1 MPAADELDAALEAE
15 GSEICEPSWSL
26 GDEEDEALV
35 GTNEGRAEDGPED
48 RRECGRGG
56 DCAGVEESW
65 ADGGPLVLGWGKDTG
80 WGIEGWDESRWEGTS
95 CRLRCKANERGCNYA
110 PDTHPRHGAKEEW
123 RRYAIK

>member
-1 MPAADELDAALEAE
+1 MSRGGFEAGGELLEAMAIWMTASMSSLVGPVPAADELDAALEAE

-26 GDEEDEALV
+26 GDEEDDALV
-35 GTNEGRAEDGPED
+35 GTNEGRVEDGPED

-80 WGIEGWDESRWEGTS
+80 WGIEG
-95 CRLRCKANERGCNYA
+95 
-110 PDTHPRHGAKEEW
+110 
-123 RRYAIK
+123 